1 MRVTTKTESKC
12 KLNHRQDLSEGGSPG
27 TLVRV
32 PESQEGPREFLKDP
46 IAVAIYVYFDVFIFF
61 FLFVFSTQILNL
73 EKSFSLFPGSQ
84 SSLVPP
90 CKISLGG
97 PDHRSNHFNIYL
109 VVSLSVCHVQIK
121 HL

>member
-1 MRVTTKTESKC
+1 MRVTTKAESKC

-90 CKISLGG
+90 C
-97 PDHRSNHFNIYL
+97 
-109 VVSLSVCHVQIK
+109 
-121 HL
+121 